1 MIGAFHSDQ
10 WGGFKTYGVFPVPAL
25 TVRKDHGPR
34 HRAGDVGRPD
44 RCGILVTVVRL
55 RAADATCVPAGPS
68 ASLAETRN
76 RVCNSMRQAGLEPTT
91 FGSGGGTGQRPPT
104 LAVVVSGTYASR
116 ASASASQRRPR
127 CYHSCY
133 RESLLRRCLGAA
145 TPFTCI
151 RWLSPSGTRLKH
163 PTYSDTAIEP
173 PRAAIPP

>member
-10 WGGFKTYGVFPVPAL
+10 WGGFKTYGVFPVLAL

-55 RAADATCVPAGPS
+55 RAADATCAPAGPS

-91 FGSGGGTGQRPPT
+91 FGSEDGPADARQRQPTRFEGVGAGWRSWATPPSQPKVLPFWFRVLSQSFT
-104 LAVVVSGTYASR
+104 SSSATPCPARSAAR
-116 ASASASQRRPR
+116 ASATRRKN
-127 CYHSCY
+127 
-133 RESLLRRCLGAA
+133 
-145 TPFTCI
+145 
-151 RWLSPSGTRLKH
+151 SG
-163 PTYSDTAIEP
+163 
-173 PRAAIPP
+173 